1 MNLLLRFTAKSRILR
16 LWDSYGFGCAVLG
29 PGNGSSRDRGFL
41 LHGLIIRNPLANV
54 NRKVVA
60 FRMGVAY
67 NLIVAKK
74 RLPPDIRDFFVK
86 MGRKG
91 GKLGGAVRAANMTAE
106 QRSESARK
114 AVQARWAKKKAG

>member
-1 MNLLLRFTAKSRILR
+1 ME
-16 LWDSYGFGCAVLG
+16 
-29 PGNGSSRDRGFL
+29 
-41 LHGLIIRNPLANV
+41 
-54 NRKVVA
+54 
-60 FRMGVAY
+60 VAY

-91 GKLGGAVRAANMTAE
+91 GKLGGSVRAANMTAE

-114 AVQARWAKKKAG
+114 GFVRARWAKKKAVK